1 MEKIIC
7 LRFTDIFQGR
17 EDVRMELEKKRG
29 DTYRKELEEN
39 EELKRQ
45 LTAKNRCDHNKK
57 VLIKMENLLSS
68 TDFTDSPDF
77 NIFPQISPGFTN
89 STQIATYFT
98 RFQHLKSKRRLGDSK
113 IGIPDSGSSV
123 IS

>member
-1 MEKIIC
+1 MRQWPDMEKIIC
-7 LRFTDIFQGR
+7 WLFTVTFQGR

-57 VLIKMENLLSS
+57 SPNKYEKLIV
-68 TDFTDSPDF
+68 FH
-77 NIFPQISPGFTN
+77 
-89 STQIATYFT
+89 
-98 RFQHLKSKRRLGDSK
+98 RFQRISDFSEISKL
-113 IGIPDSGSSV
+113 
-123 IS
+123 

>member
-45 LTAKNRCDHNKK
+45 LTAKNRCDHN
-57 VLIKMENLLSS
+57 EQ
-68 TDFTDSPDF
+68 SPNKDGKF
-77 NIFPQISPGFTN
+77 IVFK
-89 STQIATYFT
+89 
-98 RFQHLKSKRRLGDSK
+98 RFQRTSIKSFWFYQWLSVFRWRFDSLF
-113 IGIPDSGSSV
+113 IHEIDRSERGSSQTMLDKS
-123 IS
+123 ISDS

>member
-7 LRFTDIFQGR
+7 LRFTVFLFQGR
-17 EDVRMELEKKRG
+17 EDVIDVRMELEKKRG

-57 VLIKMENLLSS
+57 SPNKYEKLIV
-68 TDFTDSPDF
+68 FH
-77 NIFPQISPGFTN
+77 
-89 STQIATYFT
+89 
-98 RFQHLKSKRRLGDSK
+98 RFQR
-113 IGIPDSGSSV
+113 
-123 IS
+123 ISDFSEIR